1 MAHTGT
7 QLRIAASG
15 PGAQRVIGLTDQT
28 DNFYT
33 IAGALGLGHFHRM
46 RSRRCPTTALTEGLC
61 SPTASSPRP
70 NRLASTATLC
80 SATS

>member
-1 MAHTGT
+1 MQTAATTAATWSTPGT

-33 IAGALGLGHFHRM
+33 IAGALGLAT
-46 RSRRCPTTALTEGLC
+46 SAESQKALSDNGTVKSPL
-61 SPTASSPRP
+61 PTASSPRT
-70 NRLASTATLC
+70 STLQR
-80 SATS
+80 